1 MHSQYNI
8 QYGTI
13 SYYNPIDCS
22 GIVKSNKEHFFFDQS
37 TTIPINAQ
45 MSSNLEVAFTC
56 INKKSKKIN
65 FLCSKKSLYEDHIQ
79 KLIAQLYLVIEP
91 QGVSSF
97 EASIRKKGDP
107 KPQPQPEEPK
117 FNFSKLSTIQ
127 KSIVI
132 FLFSYSI
139 ITIFFICLLER
150 FDGLGV
156 VSFLLLIIP
165 CFMSVVLFKNN
176 EEKLNIIML
185 LLINFMSISPIIT
198 GAGHEI
204 YKMTKLAFANINSF
218 SGKTY
223 SEQGILLNKYYETRG
238 KARRSWE
245 NIELNIK
252 PDQQNLTLFCNFI
265 DRDDSCPQLKQFDQK
280 EAKIIYTT
288 GYSYLKY
295 PEVILLG
302 IKTSEYDIQ
311 PKTMINNYKY
321 QQQTIWFFFGFV
333 VFPAIIFMPAIS
345 LYQYMHEKK
354 SSKT

>member
-1 MHSQYNI
+1 MSNSI

-56 INKKSKKIN
+56 IHEKSKKIN
-65 FLCSKKSLYEDHIQ
+65 FLCIKHSLHEDHVQ
-79 KLIAQLYLVIEP
+79 KLIAQLYPVIEP

-97 EASIRKKGDP
+97 EASIRKEGDP

-139 ITIFFICLLER
+139 LTTFFICSLER
-150 FDGLGV
+150 FDGLGFI
-156 VSFLLLIIP
+156 SFTSLIMP
-165 CFMSVVLFKNN
+165 CFMSLVLFKN
-176 EEKLNIIML
+176 EEEELNIMVLSITSFL
-185 LLINFMSISPIIT
+185 TISTILNGLYYEIN
-198 GAGHEI
+198 
-204 YKMTKLAFANINSF
+204 KMKKIAFINLNTF
-218 SGKTY
+218 TERQY
-223 SEQGILLNKYYETRG
+223 SEQGVLLNKHYETKG
-238 KARRSWE
+238 KSRRSWE
-245 NIELNIK
+245 NLELNIA
-252 PDQQNLTLFCNFI
+252 PNQQNITLYCNFI
-265 DRDDSCPQLKQFDQK
+265 EKEDSCPDFRQLDQK
-280 EAKIIYTT
+280 EAKILYTT

-345 LYQYMHEKK
+345 LYQYRHEKK